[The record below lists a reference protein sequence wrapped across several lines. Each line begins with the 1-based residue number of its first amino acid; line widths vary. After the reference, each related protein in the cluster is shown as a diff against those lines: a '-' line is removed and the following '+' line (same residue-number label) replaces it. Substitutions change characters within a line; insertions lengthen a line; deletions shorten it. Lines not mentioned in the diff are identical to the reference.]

1 MRSTTLS
8 QSDWLDSLHRIKSE
22 QISAFN
28 HRCLY
33 GMQQKFIDG
42 SFTLQI
48 SLGYNAPKTC
58 LCAMLICHWGGT
70 CSQIVICLKD
80 NRGMVGLPTALSLV
94 WVNTGKPVSHVPKT
108 LGAVVFR
115 EGTVHKVPSTWD
127 ATIGVSARE
136 TSWTDSTLSLL
147 LPPHQGRR
155 EAQEEYLWEGISS
168 LSYSLWHPQDTNFG
182 IWLRES

>member
-1 MRSTTLS
+1 MPIWDAAEIYRWQFHITNFPRL
-8 QSDWLDSLHRIKSE
+8 QCSE
-22 QISAFN
+22 NVSV
-28 HRCLY
+28 
-33 GMQQKFIDG
+33 
-42 SFTLQI
+42 
-48 SLGYNAPKTC
+48 
-58 LCAMLICHWGGT
+58 CHADLPLRWDL